1 MEIDVKTLID
11 RIELHIA
18 KMGMSK
24 EMFYKDSG
32 ISSASFSQWNTGIH
46 KPTLKKV
53 TAAAKTLGV
62 SVEYLLGN
70 ADTVDGVVFSD
81 GTGYGGG
88 FGSGSGFGDGSG
100 YGVPIPE
107 FDQKEKSPTPEGVG
121 RIPGYEDL
129 NEENKIKAKDFIAF
143 LLSQQ

>member
-1 MEIDVKTLID
+1 MEIDVKELIE
-11 RIELHIA
+11 RIELRVA

-24 EMFYKDSG
+24 EMFYKNSG
-32 ISSASFSQWNTGIH
+32 ISSASFSQWNTGVH

-88 FGSGSGFGDGSG
+88 FASGAGFEDGSG
-100 YGVPIPE
+100 YGGPILNT
-107 FDQKEKSPTPEGVG
+107 KEKSPTPEGAEL
-121 RIPGYEDL
+121 IPGYEDL
-129 NEENKIKAKDFIAF
+129 SEENKAKARDFIAF